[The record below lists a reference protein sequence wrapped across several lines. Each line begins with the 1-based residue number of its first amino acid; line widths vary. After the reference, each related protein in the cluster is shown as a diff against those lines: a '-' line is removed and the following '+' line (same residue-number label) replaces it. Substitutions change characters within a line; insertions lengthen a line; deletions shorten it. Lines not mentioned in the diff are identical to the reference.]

1 MQLGGFWLSMCI
13 FSARGGSRNYRIGR
27 VGGGQ
32 SLIDILI
39 DLYLLFTECF
49 DSTFQ
54 WDTYFQGR
62 RRFQVLVTIGVGV
75 GDGCAGPNIYS

>member
-1 MQLGGFWLSMCI
+1 MQLGGFLLSMCM
-13 FSARGGSRNYRIGR
+13 FSGRGGSRNYCIGR
-27 VGGGQ
+27 VGGGP

-54 WDTYFQGR
+54 VDTYFQGG
-62 RRFQVLVTIGVGV
+62 RRFQVLVTMGVRV
-75 GDGCAGPNIYS
+75 GDGYGGPNIYS

>member
-32 SLIDILI
+32 SLIDIL
-39 DLYLLFTECF
+39 L
-49 DSTFQ
+49 TF
-54 WDTYFQGR
+54 TYFLLSVSIQHSNGT
-62 RRFQVLVTIGVGV
+62 LIYKEG
-75 GDGCAGPNIYS
+75 GDSKF